1 MRASVVF
8 VHGLSCSR
16 ACRIFPD
23 EGLNPCSLQWQAD
36 SYPLLHKVLYCVVIG
51 EHITKNCLAMIYIQF
66 RMVMTCRG
74 CQENMTQS
82 RSKGIYLQTV
92 LFK

>member
-1 MRASVVF
+1 MRASAV

-23 EGLNPCSLQWQAD
+23 QGPNPCSLHWQAD
-36 SYPLLHKVLYCVVIG
+36 SYPLYHKVLYYVVIG
-51 EHITKNCLAMIYIQF
+51 EHIIKNCLAMIYTQF
-66 RMVMTCRG
+66 RTVITFGG

-82 RSKGIYLQTV
+82 RSKGMYLQTV